1 MPLNC
6 NLFSGNDNDSLIL
19 NNQLDDII
27 INNTELLNN
36 KNILLGD
43 AGYDSNIIKNKL
55 KKINFGKLLSYR
67 NKRNIKNVHKLEAIK
82 LLPSEKELLK
92 KRIKIEHT
100 NALLKQY
107 RRLSTR
113 YDKYSSNYM
122 IFLYLACSDIILKNI
137 NK

>member
-1 MPLNC
+1 MN
-6 NLFSGNDNDSLIL
+6 GNNFYFVK
-19 NNQLDDII
+19 II
-27 INNTELLNN
+27 
-36 KNILLGD
+36 
-43 AGYDSNIIKNKL
+43 A
-55 KKINFGKLLSYR
+55 
-67 NKRNIKNVHKLEAIK
+67 
-82 LLPSEKELLK
+82 LLK
-92 KRIKIEHT
+92 IKILRFLFYEHT